1 MDDIFVAL
9 DHHGPIPI
17 IALGGEIDRTSMGGL
32 LDDARAALEEAS
44 APGNGD
50 TSKGLVLNFQGVTFI
65 DSGALNVMYQLL
77 EDLDSGWLGVAEAS
91 PSVRRII
98 SISGLSEEQRFRQF
112 ASMDEAR
119 AFIES
124 LNLQSKHPR

>member
-1 MDDIFVAL
+1 MADIFVAP

-17 IALGGEIDRTSMGGL
+17 ITLGGELDRASMGSL
-32 LDDARAALEEAS
+32 LDDARAALAEAGP
-44 APGNGD
+44 AGNGD
-50 TSKGLVLNFQGVTFI
+50 SSKGLVLNLQGVTFI

-77 EDLDSGWLGVAEAS
+77 EDLDGGWLGVAEAS
-91 PSVRRII
+91 PSVSRII
-98 SISGLSEEQRFRQF
+98 SISGLSEDEHFHQF

-124 LNLQSKHPR
+124 LNLQGKSPR